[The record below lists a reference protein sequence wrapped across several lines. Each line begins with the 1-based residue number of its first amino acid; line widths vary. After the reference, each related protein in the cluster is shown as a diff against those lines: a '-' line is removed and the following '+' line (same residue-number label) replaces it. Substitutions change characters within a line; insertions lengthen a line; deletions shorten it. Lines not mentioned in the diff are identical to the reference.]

1 MQYPPG
7 GFAVLLDRDANY
19 FISFKR
25 TVLFLFIFLILFI
38 KFLSFLN
45 KSIIF
50 IFQIHLLTNDFKYNC
65 IIGGFIMKDQRP
77 IQIFSNLNDNIGV
90 NVIKS
95 PVKLTI
101 LEMLRDSDMEF
112 DEIVS
117 NTGKSKST
125 VSVHLKSLRESG
137 IISYRV
143 HPDDNRKKIFYL
155 NSKYLG
161 SVNIAE
167 PKEIK
172 ETQADY
178 LIENL
183 VDEDAEFSALL
194 FHTLKAMLIQEG
206 INIDPILQSTG
217 NSIGKSI
224 FAKLYDDDLD
234 VFLQNISD
242 FWEKKGLGRVSFDVG
257 QIIKVTTF
265 DCFECGLLP
274 KTGKP
279 ACFLD
284 TGILEALFT
293 GFFKLPVS
301 VIETQCYTMGDE
313 RCVFEVEP
321 LAIKKY

>member
-1 MQYPPG
+1 MSEQ
-7 GFAVLLDRDANY
+7 
-19 FISFKR
+19 K
-25 TVLFLFIFLILFI
+25 
-38 KFLSFLN
+38 
-45 KSIIF
+45 
-50 IFQIHLLTNDFKYNC
+50 
-65 IIGGFIMKDQRP
+65 P
-77 IQIFSNLNDNIGV
+77 IQIFSNADDNIGV

-101 LEMLRDSDMEF
+101 LEMLRDRDMEF

-137 IISYRV
+137 IISYKV
-143 HPDDNRKKIFYL
+143 HPVDNRKKIFFL
-155 NSKYLG
+155 NSKYIG
-161 SVNIAE
+161 SVDISE
-167 PKEIK
+167 PKEIE

-178 LIENL
+178 LIKNI
-183 VDEDAEFSALL
+183 VDVDAEFSTLL

-224 FAKLYDDDLD
+224 FEKLYDDDLN
-234 VFLQNISD
+234 VFMDNLAE
-242 FWEKKGLGRVSFDVG
+242 FWQRKGLGRLTFKVG
-257 QIIKVTTF
+257 QIIKITTY
-265 DCFECGLLP
+265 DCFECELLP

-284 TGILEALFT
+284 TGIFEGLFT
-293 GFFKLPVS
+293 EFFNLPVS

-313 RCVFEVEP
+313 KCVFEIEP
-321 LAIKKY
+321 LGVLSH